1 MCKFA
6 EQSYAQYDFRMHKGS
21 NSGLYIKANS
31 PQRESQK
38 KFIMFML
45 LFSFLFIEIFV
56 YFWDNTR
63 G

>member
-1 MCKFA
+1 MFPKFA
-6 EQSYAQYDFRMHKGS
+6 EQSYAQYNFRMRKGS

-31 PQRESQK
+31 PQRES
-38 KFIMFML
+38 ILFML
-45 LFSFLFIEIFV
+45 LFSFLFIEAIV